1 MGPPRSVV
9 ADVIGAGVMV
19 WNDDPGAVA
28 ALLVDDLATGERI
41 DPTEAGAVSQTRSI
55 QRDSNGALLWS
66 PSLATATTSRWGGG
80 EHQRRASEGD
90 FGDRSYIE
98 NM

>member
-28 ALLVDDLATGERI
+28 ALPVDAQHVAAR
-41 DPTEAGAVSQTRSI
+41 AAVR
-55 QRDSNGALLWS
+55 
-66 PSLATATTSRWGGG
+66 
-80 EHQRRASEGD
+80 
-90 FGDRSYIE
+90 E
-98 NM
+98 NRPD